1 MYTVFCAEP
10 ASAMFTVATDEV
22 CRECTVPMLI
32 PDRLGSG
39 DVRYHRSLLHVLR
52 SL

>member
-10 ASAMFTVATDEV
+10 ASAMLTVATAEV
-22 CRECTVPMLI
+22 CVMLPMLT

-39 DVRYHRSLLHVLR
+39 SGGHRAVSELAEF
-52 SL
+52 